1 MKSIAAKSY
10 MIEFTKKQYVILK
23 KYINSRSY
31 SSVFILVD
39 ENTEQNC
46 LPILLYNLTTEIPL
60 EIISIEAGEKN
71 KHIQT
76 CFGVWEALSEL
87 GADRK
92 SLLINLGGG
101 VVSDLGGFV
110 ASTFKRGI
118 DFINIP
124 TTLLSMV
131 DASVGGKT
139 GVDLGALKN
148 QVGVIMNPK
157 MVLVDTQYLDTLP
170 KDEYRSGYAE
180 MLKHGL
186 VQDKTYWK
194 VLADYKKIS
203 TEGIVEYINHSVAIK
218 TKVVSE
224 DPYEHSLRK
233 ILNYGHTLGHAI
245 ESYFLTTKNKSKL
258 LHGEAIAI
266 GMILEA
272 YIASRLSGLSQEE
285 CDEIKNVFNSIYPK
299 INFNKQEIKKILAL
313 LQFDKKNSHGII
325 KFTLIESIGKAV
337 IDIEVPNKLL
347 EASFNYYAR

>member
-1 MKSIAAKSY
+1 M
-10 MIEFTKKQYVILK
+10 
-23 KYINSRSY
+23 
-31 SSVFILVD
+31 
-39 ENTEQNC
+39 
-46 LPILLYNLTTEIPL
+46 
-60 EIISIEAGEKN
+60 
-71 KHIQT
+71 
-76 CFGVWEALSEL
+76 
-87 GADRK
+87 
-92 SLLINLGGG
+92 
-101 VVSDLGGFV
+101 
-110 ASTFKRGI
+110 
-118 DFINIP
+118 
-124 TTLLSMV
+124 
-131 DASVGGKT
+131 
-139 GVDLGALKN
+139 
-148 QVGVIMNPK
+148 
-157 MVLVDTQYLDTLP
+157 
-170 KDEYRSGYAE
+170 
-180 MLKHGL
+180 
-186 VQDKTYWK
+186 
-194 VLADYKKIS
+194 
-203 TEGIVEYINHSVAIK
+203 
-218 TKVVSE
+218 VSE

>member
-1 MKSIAAKSY
+1 MKSINAEGY
-10 MIEFTKKQYVILK
+10 TIEFTEK
-23 KYINSRSY
+23 KYYIINEFIDSISY

-46 LPILLYNLTTEIPL
+46 LPILLDNLITKLPI
-60 EIISIEAGEKN
+60 EIISIEAGEENKN
-71 KHIQT
+71 IQT
-76 CFGVWEALSEL
+76 CSGVWEALSEL

-101 VVSDLGGFV
+101 VITDLGGFV

-148 QVGVIMNPK
+148 QVGLIINPQ
-157 MVLVDTQYLDTLP
+157 MVLVDTHYLKTLP

-186 VQDKTYWK
+186 IQDNTYWEI
-194 VLADYKKIS
+194 LADYKQIS
-203 TEGIVEYINHSVAIK
+203 TEGIIEHIHNSVAIK
-218 TKVVSE
+218 NKIVLE
-224 DPYEHSLRK
+224 DPLEDGLRK

-245 ESYFLTTKNKSKL
+245 ESYCLTTENKNKL

-272 YIASRLSGLSQEE
+272 RIASQLTGLSREE
-285 CDEIKNVFNSIYPK
+285 CDEIKQVFNSIYPK
-299 INFNKQEIKKILAL
+299 VNFNEHEIKEILAL
-313 LQFDKKNSHGII
+313 LKFDKKNSHGII
-325 KFTLIESIGKAV
+325 KFALIESIGKAV
-337 IDIEVPNKLL
+337 IDIEVPNELL
-347 EASFNYYAR
+347 EASFNYYAE